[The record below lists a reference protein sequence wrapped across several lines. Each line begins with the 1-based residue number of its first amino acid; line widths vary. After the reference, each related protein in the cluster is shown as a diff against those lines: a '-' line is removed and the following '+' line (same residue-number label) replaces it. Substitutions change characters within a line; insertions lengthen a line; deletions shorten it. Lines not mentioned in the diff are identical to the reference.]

1 MRELAVLLLFLSPL
15 VPANFA
21 QSSVKYRLA
30 DVRSVYVDAR
40 SFNFAYS
47 SCSRQFGGMT
57 LPCPNHSVQREE
69 FLIALKRWI
78 GKSGFTIAE
87 EKDDADGI
95 LQGTLSI
102 DDRAKPYR
110 DKDSPSI
117 IKHDGPQWTIAA
129 WMLNADGDRIWNL
142 GYGYPG
148 ISHKWSEK
156 PKIEAKKLAA
166 AFEHD
171 FKKKK

>member
-1 MRELAVLLLFLSPL
+1 MRKLAVLLLFLL
-15 VPANFA
+15 TLAPATYA
-21 QSSVKYRLA
+21 QISVKHRLA
-30 DVRSVYVDAR
+30 DVRSVYVDER

-47 SCSRQFGGMT
+47 SCATLVGGMT
-57 LPCPNHSVQREE
+57 LPCTKHSIQRDE

-78 GKSGFTIAE
+78 GKSGFTVVQD
-87 EKDDADGI
+87 KDDAEGI

-102 DDRAKPYR
+102 DDHAKVYR

-117 IKHDGPQWTIAA
+117 IKDEGPQWTVAA
-129 WMLNADGDRIWNL
+129 WILNADGKRIWNL

-156 PKIEAKKLAA
+156 PKIEAKKLALA
-166 AFEHD
+166 VEHD
-171 FKKKK
+171 FRKKR